1 MSSLGIVS
9 LLFCGITLKHYAY
22 YNMSRRTQLTTKYIF
37 QVMSQ
42 LSENF
47 IFIYLGLDLFVES
60 ELRFKPLFI
69 IVAVVGICVARYLS
83 VFPLSKAVNWFIRY
97 RARRRG
103 KDVADELP
111 FSYQAMLFWAGL
123 RGAVGV
129 ALAAGMAGPNAPAL
143 RATVLVVVVL
153 TVIIF
158 GGTTARMLD
167 ILGIRTGV
175 VEEVDSDDEFDI
187 EVTHGGTYWKRSNSS
202 GIGYTPRANDRTI
215 PLDNVGDQRPGISNA
230 DSYSSG
236 NNRRPSPPSRS
247 RSSARRSKKNF
258 NPTDRD
264 QFATQGLLGV
274 TTGSRSGSDIGSDED
289 TANGINGK
297 QTVSRTDRLDDE
309 FDLDVDPLF
318 DDDLPPAAPSTSRLR
333 RSPSQPQTRGMAA
346 SSAGASPARRAT
358 ESNEANHREPI
369 TARNALREL
378 FSGGPTGDHADWFRQ
393 LDEDFIKPTLLLD
406 QSNHKGPGAV

>member
-1 MSSLGIVS
+1 VL
-9 LLFCGITLKHYAY
+9 A
-22 YNMSRRTQLTTKYIF
+22 
-37 QVMSQ
+37 Q

-47 IFIYLGLDLFVES
+47 IFIYLGLDLFVDSYLE
-60 ELRFKPLFI
+60 FKPLFI
-69 IVAVVGICVARYLS
+69 LIAVFGICVARYLS

-129 ALAAGMAGPNAPAL
+129 ALAAGLSGVNGPAL

-187 EVTHGGTYWKRSNSS
+187 EVTNGGTYYKRANST
-202 GIGYTPRANDRTI
+202 GIGYTPRRNDLTI
-215 PLDNVGDQRPGISNA
+215 PLDNVADNAPRPGVVST

-236 NNRRPSPPSRS
+236 NNRRPSPPSRPNS
-247 RSSARRSKKNF
+247 VTQGVAARKAAAYNQRDRQARRDRSS
-258 NPTDRD
+258 
-264 QFATQGLLGV
+264 TQTLLGPGL
-274 TTGSRSGSDIGSDED
+274 GSRSESDLASDD
-289 TANGINGK
+289 DIAGRSRSRAGK
-297 QTVSRTDRLDDE
+297 EAVLGGGDEIDD
-309 FDLDVDPLF
+309 FDLDVDPLS
-318 DDDLPPAAPSTSRLR
+318 DDDLPPAAPSTMSRLR
-333 RSPSQPQTRGMAA
+333 RSPSQPQHLSPARVPTSA
-346 SSAGASPARRAT
+346 SASPARRPT
-358 ESNEANHREPI
+358 ESAPQREPLS
-369 TARNALREL
+369 ARNALREL
-378 FSGGPTGDHADWFRQ
+378 FSGGPTGDHAAWFRQ
-393 LDEDFIKPTLLLD
+393 LDEDFIKPKLLLD